1 MVYSLSLIRKLKLL
15 KWDDVE
21 SQIIIFVVRVE
32 SVKWKIA
39 RD

>member
-21 SQIIIFVVRVE
+21 SQILIFLVRVE
-32 SVKWKIA
+32 SVKWKFA

>member
-1 MVYSLSLIRKLKLL
+1 MVYSLSPIRKLKLL

-21 SQIIIFVVRVE
+21 SQIILFLVRVE

>member
-1 MVYSLSLIRKLKLL
+1 MVYLLSLIRKLKLL

-21 SQIIIFVVRVE
+21 SQILIFLVRVE

>member
-21 SQIIIFVVRVE
+21 SQIIKFLVRVE
-32 SVKWKIA
+32 SVKWKFA